1 MVALVILLL
10 AAGVAGAL
18 LRPWGLPA
26 WTVPV
31 LCVVVALSSGA
42 ASLGDAHAGLAPL
55 AAPIGFLLAAVPLA
69 VMLDRLGFFAAAAS
83 RLSSGPRAV
92 GGLWVLAALVTT
104 VLNLDASVVLLTPL
118 YVNLARKTGR
128 DPLTLSFQPV
138 MLACL
143 ASSALPVSNL
153 TNLIAVSATGASTT
167 AFLAHLGFPSLLA
180 TAVGW
185 VCYRHFFHARLQVA
199 DPSPTDPSP
208 TDPSPT
214 DPLATDPLAADPLA
228 TVREG
233 LNEPRAL
240 LVGGTVVTVV
250 LSGFVGGRY
259 FGIEPWMVALGAD
272 VVMVALLGRLPWRTV
287 PVGTALVAGSLALLA
302 AGAVARLRV
311 RELLVAHTTT
321 ASIAAISSSMAVLA
335 NVINNLPALLV
346 TLPAIGH
353 SPTPILWAVLIG
365 VNMGPVLLVTGSLAS
380 LLWLDSL
387 GRLGVTARAADF
399 TRVGLRVGLP
409 AAASG
414 LAAHLALHAMAA

>member
-1 MVALVILLL
+1 MVALAILLL
-10 AAGVAGAL
+10 AAGVAGAVF
-18 LRPWGLPA
+18 RPWGSPA

-31 LCVVVALSSGA
+31 VCVVVALSSGA
-42 ASLGDAHAGLAPL
+42 ASLGDARAGLAPL
-55 AAPIGFLLAAVPLA
+55 AGPIGFLLAAVPLA
-69 VMLDRLGFFAAAAS
+69 VMLDSLGFFAAAAS
-83 RLSSGPRAV
+83 RLSSGRRAV

-167 AFLAHLGFPSLLA
+167 AFLAHLGLPSLLA
-180 TAVGW
+180 TTVGW
-185 VCYRHFFHARLQVA
+185 ACYRHFFHARLQVA
-199 DPSPTDPSP
+199 DPSPTDPLA

-214 DPLATDPLAADPLA
+214 DPLATVL
-228 TVREG
+228 EG

-240 LVGGTVVTVV
+240 LVGGMVVTVV

-272 VVMVALLGRLPWRTV
+272 VVMVALLRRLPWRTV

-311 RELLVAHTTT
+311 RELLVAHTT
-321 ASIAAISSSMAVLA
+321 ASIAAISGSMAVVA